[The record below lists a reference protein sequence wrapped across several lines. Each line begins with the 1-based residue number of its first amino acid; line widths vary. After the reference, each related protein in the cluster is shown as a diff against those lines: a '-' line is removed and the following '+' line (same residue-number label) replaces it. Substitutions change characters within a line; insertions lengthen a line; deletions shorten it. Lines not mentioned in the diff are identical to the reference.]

1 MYSLVIPDLP
11 RILAT
16 PRQSVKALS
25 QALPRNTGS
34 RNRHEVTVVVLS
46 INFPRGNGQGH
57 SMSIHR
63 PGHHYNGVYRI
74 QHDLSHRSPHADD
87 DNLHRRGDEGRAHC
101 RDGLDDYL
109 YQHIQQERMLAL
121 ATQ

>member
-1 MYSLVIPDLP
+1 M
-11 RILAT
+11 
-16 PRQSVKALS
+16 
-25 QALPRNTGS
+25 G
-34 RNRHEVTVVVLS
+34 
-46 INFPRGNGQGH
+46 RGNGQGH

-63 PGHHYNGVYRI
+63 PDHHDNGVYRI

-87 DNLHRRGDEGRAHC
+87 DNLHRRGDEGRAHR

-109 YQHIQQERMLAL
+109 YQHIQQVRMLAL